1 MSEPESTTTSP
12 QDAAPTQ
19 IVGDALEQEVV
30 TSDAALAP
38 EDAAPAAPVPPE
50 PAPAV
55 APAKPKRK
63 KARGKWAARV
73 VLALLFLLGFFLS
86 VVPAGRA
93 VLRGAIIL
101 PSLLSASQSPLLQ
114 VAGEPIAH
122 TQQQITAST
131 GPVYLDIYAPTST
144 PPPIPGSRE
153 AVVMIPG
160 VGDNRTD
167 PQLINLSESL
177 ARAGIVVVN
186 LTTPDLIAFNILP
199 SESDAVVKT
208 FQYATHLPGVNPT
221 SIGIVGFSG
230 GSVLA
235 CLAAADARLR
245 DQVAFITLFGTL
257 YNATQVMRDFGL
269 RYVMADGEKVPFH
282 PYADP
287 IEVMA
292 NLVAGT
298 LPPDEGQLLVNC
310 LVPGGTPLSDPDH
323 QLTTPG
329 AAAAYHLIAGDE
341 PDPAHVEQNI
351 AALSPAVKQLLNE
364 LSPSNVVA
372 QIHCPIYLLHDHND
386 PSIPFT
392 ESRTF
397 DTVLNRLGRPHEYA
411 EFGIFHHT
419 EITSGFGLGPLLGDG
434 SKLYRILTGVL
445 SASS

>member
-1 MSEPESTTTSP
+1 MSES
-12 QDAAPTQ
+12 
-19 IVGDALEQEVV
+19 
-30 TSDAALAP
+30 AP
-38 EDAAPAAPVPPE
+38 EPLPPENGASASVDGLHTSERPAATGV
-50 PAPAV
+50 AV
-55 APAKPKRK
+55 IPRETAKRPRRKRQW
-63 KARGKWAARV
+63 GKWPSRV
-73 VLALLFLLGFFLS
+73 LLALLFLLSFFLS
-86 VVPAGRA
+86 VVPVGR
-93 VLRGAIIL
+93 VLTRGAIVL
-101 PSLLSASQSPLLQ
+101 PGLLSVTQPAPLLL
-114 VAGEPIAH
+114 AGEPIAH
-122 TQQQITAST
+122 TQTVITSQV
-131 GPVYLDIYAPTST
+131 GPVYIDVYAPVGA
-144 PPPIPGSRE
+144 PPPIPGTRE
-153 AVVMIPG
+153 AVVTIPG

-177 ARAGIVVVN
+177 ARAGVVVVN
-186 LTTPDLIAFNILP
+186 LTTPDLINFDLLP
-199 SESDAVVKT
+199 ADEDAVIQAFK
-208 FQYATHLPGVNPT
+208 FAARQPGVDARG
-221 SIGIVGFSG
+221 IGIVGFSG

-235 CLAAADARLR
+235 CLAAADARIR

-269 RYVMADGEKVPFH
+269 RYVMADGEKVPFQ
-282 PYADP
+282 PYVDP

-298 LPPDEGQLLVNC
+298 LPPDEGQLLVNG
-310 LVPGGTPLSDPDH
+310 LMPGGTPLSDPDS

-341 PDPAHVEQNI
+341 PDPAQVEQNV
-351 AALSPAVKQLLNE
+351 AALSPAVRQLLDE

-372 QIHCPIYLLHDHND
+372 QIRCPIYLLHDHND

-397 DTVLNRLGRPHEYA
+397 DTVLNNLGHPHEYA